1 MKKLILLLTIA
12 LTFANTAF
20 AQIGSADKDLVF
32 TPITPCRIIDTRL
45 IGGGVGTPIPA
56 SSTYSFAAGGLS
68 SYATLG
74 GSATD
79 CGLLTPGLNIA
90 ALAVNFVVVSP
101 SAAGYITAF
110 PFGVTRPTASTLN
123 YTAGEVVANSAIVKV
138 SQTSVTWM
146 SVYSLATTHLVA
158 DVTGYYSRPLPT
170 ALQCIN
176 VKNTVAF
183 VVPASGSR
191 SIPDAD
197 IAACPA
203 AYTGM
208 SYIWQY
214 AGVGSGGIAVWDNDY
229 GTQLGLSHA
238 PYTTTGNTSISLY
251 LGRRCCRIP

>member
-1 MKKLILLLTIA
+1 MKKLILLLAIA

-45 IGGGVGTPIPA
+45 IGPTPGTPIA
-56 SSTYSFAAGGLS
+56 AGATYVFVTGGVSSFASA
-68 SYATLG
+68 G
-74 GSATD
+74 GSATN
-79 CGLLTPGLNIA
+79 CGLQTAGLNIA
-90 ALAVNFVVVSP
+90 AISVNFVAVSP
-101 SAAGYITAF
+101 SAAGYITVYPAG
-110 PFGVTRPTASTLN
+110 GVQPTASTLN

-138 SQTSVTWM
+138 SQTSSTAM
-146 SVYSLATTHLVA
+146 NIYSLATTHLVA

-176 VKNTVAF
+176 VKNAVAF